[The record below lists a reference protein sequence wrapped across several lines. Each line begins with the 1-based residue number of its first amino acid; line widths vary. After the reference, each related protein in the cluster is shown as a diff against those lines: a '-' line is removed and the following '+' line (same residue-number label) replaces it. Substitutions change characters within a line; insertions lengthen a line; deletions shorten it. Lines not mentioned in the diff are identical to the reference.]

1 MWYIVLST
9 LKASCVLSW
18 ISKKGQTHKGSES
31 KQCLYKD
38 MVQGD
43 DTIPELGVLKWYVMV
58 GLNDLQRGCTSRWGF
73 DKSLFSLTNPQKKL
87 DLVWEIIMC
96 EIIIIKSKES

>member
-18 ISKKGQTHKGSES
+18 ISRKGQTHKGSES
-31 KQCLYKD
+31 KQYLYKD
-38 MVQGD
+38 IVQV
-43 DTIPELGVLKWYVMV
+43 TTLSPCI
-58 GLNDLQRGCTSRWGF
+58 QRGCTSRWGF

-87 DLVWEIIMC
+87 DLI
-96 EIIIIKSKES
+96 